1 MKLFFKFFFLLLIF
15 LHGAFGVRAQY
26 ATDTA
31 STTVRPREF
40 VIPAALMTSG
50 LIVQGNISRQ
60 LQRQIINRYPSY
72 ATRADDFLA
81 VTPAAF
87 SLGLGAAGVKG
98 KHPFGEQIILAIV
111 SGVLAQGIT
120 TTFKVLSKY
129 PRPDKD
135 GFDSFASG
143 HTTAAFTG
151 ATLLHQEYGHR
162 SVWYS
167 VGGYGVA
174 TSVATLRMLN
184 NRHWLSD
191 VLFGAGVGI
200 GTTKA
205 MYLLY
210 PAVKRKVLEKRRK
223 R

>member
-1 MKLFFKFFFLLLIF
+1 MNLFYRFLFLLLIF
-15 LHGAFGVRAQY
+15 LHGAFGLRAQY
-26 ATDTA
+26 ATDTIG
-31 STTVRPREF
+31 TVVRPREF
-40 VIPAALMTSG
+40 IVPAALMTSG

-72 ATRADDFLA
+72 STSADDFLA
-81 VTPAAF
+81 VTPAAI

-98 KHPFGEQIILAIV
+98 KHPFREQVLLAVV
-111 SGVLAQGIT
+111 SGLVAQGIT
-120 TTFKVLSKY
+120 TTFKVLSRY

-205 MYLLY
+205 MYMLY
-210 PAVKRKVLEKRRK
+210 PGVKRKVTDRR
-223 R
+223 RR